1 VGGGFGRIG
10 ARVAL
15 DPASVWWRG
24 GAAMVVAEA
33 EAGFYAGAAMGS
45 LKK

>member
-1 VGGGFGRIG
+1 VGSRLTSIR

-15 DPASVWWRG
+15 DPACVWGRR

-33 EAGFYAGAAMGS
+33 EAGF
-45 LKK
+45 

>member
-1 VGGGFGRIG
+1 
-10 ARVAL
+10 VAL
-15 DPASVWWRG
+15 DPAFVWGRR